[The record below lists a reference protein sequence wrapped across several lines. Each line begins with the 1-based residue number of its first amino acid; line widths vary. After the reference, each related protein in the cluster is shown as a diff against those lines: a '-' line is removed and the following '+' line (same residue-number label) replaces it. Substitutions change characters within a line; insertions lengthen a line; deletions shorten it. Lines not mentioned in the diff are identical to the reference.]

1 MTLGST
7 FRIRVRLTQT
17 VLVLWLISLLIL
29 VPLVIVLFTSV
40 KNLKEA
46 SALNLILP
54 SVLLF
59 GNYLT
64 VIREGKVVNGLIN
77 SLLVTGIST
86 AFILFCSSIL
96 GFILMRNKSRL
107 NRFMM
112 KTLTMGLVAPFAA
125 LPTILWL
132 KTLGLYGSYQ
142 GLILVYTAMF
152 IPFTTVMIANFVRT
166 IPIEMDEAAI
176 VDGCSAPRLF
186 FHIALPLLQAPVI
199 TAFILN
205 FVWVWNDFMMPMYL
219 LVSAEKWTLPMSVFN
234 FFGKYNHQWQ
244 YISANMV
251 IVSVPVAI
259 LYLFCQKYII
269 AGMTAG
275 AVKG

>member
-1 MTLGST
+1 MTVRPA
-7 FRIRVRLTQT
+7 FRTRMHLTRT
-17 VLVLWLISLLIL
+17 ALLLWLVSLVII
-29 VPLVIVLFTSV
+29 VPLVIVLITSV

-46 SALNLILP
+46 SSLNLVLP
-54 SVLLF
+54 SVFLF
-59 GNYLT
+59 ENYLT
-64 VIREGKVVNGLIN
+64 VIREGKVVNGLVN

-86 AFILFCSSIL
+86 ALILFCSSIL
-96 GFILMRNKSRL
+96 GFILTRNKSRL

-112 KTLTMGLVAPFAA
+112 SSLTMGLVAPFAA
-125 LPTILWL
+125 LPTIMWL

-152 IPFTTVMIANFVRT
+152 MPFSTVMIGNFVRT
-166 IPIEMDEAAI
+166 IPLEMDEAAI
-176 VDGCSAPRLF
+176 VDGCSGPRLF
-186 FHIALPLLQAPVI
+186 FNVALPLLQAPVI

-251 IVSVPVAI
+251 IVSVPVSI
-259 LYLFCQKYII
+259 LYLFCQRYII
-269 AGMTAG
+269 SGMTAG